1 MKISIKTPT
10 QRASAYSMPLLLR
23 AFGTCAE
30 LKLTVLGDVHTHPG
44 LSHQS
49 SSDRTN
55 PMVARGGHVA
65 IIVPNFAAPPTD
77 ITQLG
82 IYEYRGN
89 HRWFD
94 RSSRNGG
101 RFLYVGMWS

>member
-1 MKISIKTPT
+1 M
-10 QRASAYSMPLLLR
+10 
-23 AFGTCAE
+23 
-30 LKLTVLGDVHTHPG
+30 
-44 LSHQS
+44 
-49 SSDRTN
+49 
-55 PMVARGGHVA
+55 A